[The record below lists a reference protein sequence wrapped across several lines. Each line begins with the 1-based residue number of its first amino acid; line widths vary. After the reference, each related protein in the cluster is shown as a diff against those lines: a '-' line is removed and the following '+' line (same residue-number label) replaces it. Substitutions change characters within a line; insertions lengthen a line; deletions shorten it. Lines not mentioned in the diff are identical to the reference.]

1 GLLAQW
7 PGHLRG
13 RAHHR
18 GSGAV
23 PAVPDPVAG
32 DHRAEYLA
40 GRQRRRLP
48 GPEVGLAG
56 QAAGR
61 DRARAGRLHGVP
73 ALGLPALSRS
83 WSTGCSGSACT
94 VPRWPWTVWAR
105 NIELRTASS
114 VASATAWNKGVMASL
129 DSRCSSWR
137 GRAASRRTDF
147 AVLKAI
153 TYSPEPFDIVEPV
166 RPRPIRARAARRSR
180 PRAASGAPG
189 RTTNMSQPSPA
200 C

>member
-1 GLLAQW
+1 APLPVLRRHPVAAGLGGDGRPQPPWHPGAPGQRRRQGLRGTAGLLAHW

-13 RAHHR
+13 RAR
-18 GSGAV
+18 RPGAASV
-23 PAVPDPVAG
+23 PAVPDLVAG

-61 DRARAGRLHGVP
+61 DRARTGRLHGVP

-137 GRAASRRTDF
+137 ARPASRRTDS

-153 TYSPEPFDIVEPV
+153 T
-166 RPRPIRARAARRSR
+166 
-180 PRAASGAPG
+180 
-189 RTTNMSQPSPA
+189 
-200 C
+200 